1 MADPCAQYVSTDD
14 LKAAKES
21 IVHIEHVATS
31 KDANG
36 NPALVVTDPIRGVNY
51 TNTTLDGLFSDI
63 AFKPVNGSFEDGG
76 TLVNRWDVLL
86 YETNG
91 SFYQWMGDIPSGG
104 LVVSPGSSPF
114 DSSGNLLPGWVD
126 QNDLTL
132 RADLASSAAGKGS
145 SLVKLEDGTTVQ
157 ESMDLL
163 KPVLDYT
170 GFDVVGRFLNIAAL
184 RAFTTGVVGQI
195 VFVASAA
202 NTTNAEVPVGGGYFK
217 AIAKGALVD
226 DGGITIVPATGA
238 VAWVRTNTEKVYIE
252 HFGARGDG
260 VYDSTAAILAA
271 MAYGRAK
278 HVTIYAGAGIFET
291 SSAIPISKRSGLVG
305 VGREQTIFEKTSNDG
320 YPVAPGV
327 TPDAFIVI
335 LGDIYDPDDLTGASD
350 ASWLKVKSF
359 TFRRKGLTGRAN
371 AVQYGIWAPKMNTS
385 LLEDLR
391 IECGY
396 YGFWGEDVWSNVFT
410 SCQFL
415 GLGVRQFAGFQID
428 RFRSGVH
435 ALSGTSN
442 VLNCVGVVNYQIG
455 FNLNSQQ
462 YITLNSCTTDGISPM
477 VDLGETDARAYAFIN
492 PHGVTMNGCGSEGV
506 AGYRLTVVMDNNAVY
521 DSTITI
527 NSYQGQIVQ
536 ENPLV
541 STPIFRI
548 ESSNTSKFCS
558 VSLLNCNIKK
568 DASLTN
574 QSVGFITGVNTKV
587 FNIGSILD
595 VPTLSGGA
603 TFTSM

>member
-1 MADPCAQYVSTDD
+1 MSSGCGDVLSLED
-14 LKAAKES
+14 LKIAKQHQTFEAEV
-21 IVHIEHVATS
+21 ITGKTGGVASGADIDFASNPVTGQVQ
-31 KDANG
+31 KTLPAVLRDAG
-36 NPALVVTDPIRGVNY
+36 FRPASFDF
-51 TNTTLDGLFSDI
+51 TT
-63 AFKPVNGSFEDGG
+63 GG
-76 TLVNRWDVLL
+76 TLGANDRDKVVYDPVSKTWYSWGGALPHVIAAG
-86 YETNG
+86 TNPVG
-91 SFYQWMGDIPSGG
+91 VADWTPQTDP
-104 LVVSPGSSPF
+104 
-114 DSSGNLLPGWVD
+114 NL
-126 QNDLTL
+126 
-132 RADLASSAAGKGS
+132 RSDLASTAVNKGA
-145 SLVKLEDGTTVQ
+145 SLIGTTSGLTVEQ
-157 ESMDLL
+157 RFVEIE
-163 KPVLDYT
+163 KVNAGT
-170 GFDVVGRFLNIAAL
+170 GFDVVGRFLNLAAL
-184 RAFTTGVVGQI
+184 RAFTTGVIGQI

-202 NTTNAEVPVGGGYFK
+202 NTSNAEIPVGGGYFK

-226 DGGITIVPATGA
+226 DGGITIVPATGT

-260 VYDSTAAILAA
+260 VHDSTSAILAA
-271 MAYGRAK
+271 MAYGKTK
-278 HVTIYAGAGIFET
+278 HVTIYAGAGVFET
-291 SSAIPISKRSGLVG
+291 SSAIPINKRSGLVG

-350 ASWLKVKSF
+350 ASWLKIKSF
-359 TFRRKGLTGRAN
+359 TFRRNGLTGRAN

-385 LLEDLR
+385 LIEDIR

-396 YGFWGEDVWSNVFT
+396 YGFWGEDVWSNTFT

-428 RFRSGVH
+428 RFRSGLH

-442 VLNCVGVVNYQIG
+442 VLNCVGVANYQIG

-462 YITLNSCTTDGISPM
+462 YITMNSCTADGISPM

-506 AGYRLTVVMDNNAVY
+506 AGYRLTVVMDTYAVY

-536 ENPLV
+536 ENPVV

-574 QSVGFITGVNTKV
+574 QSVGFIAGVNTKV

-595 VPTLSGGA
+595 VPVLSGGA
-603 TFTSM
+603 TFTSL